1 MKCLT
6 KNRSDIIRWWG
17 KWNKWTVS
25 ITWLEGTNKK
35 IYDPEKKT
43 ITKKFK
49 HNFSKLCIPKIILQ
63 SVANK
68 SYAIIDQEA

>member
-1 MKCLT
+1 MDGVDNLVG
-6 KNRSDIIRWWG
+6 RY
-17 KWNKWTVS
+17 
-25 ITWLEGTNKK
+25 KK

>member
-1 MKCLT
+1 MDGVDNLVG
-6 KNRSDIIRWWG
+6 RY
-17 KWNKWTVS
+17 
-25 ITWLEGTNKK
+25 KK

-43 ITKKFK
+43 IKKKFK
-49 HNFSKLCIPKIILQ
+49 HIFSKLCIPKIILQ